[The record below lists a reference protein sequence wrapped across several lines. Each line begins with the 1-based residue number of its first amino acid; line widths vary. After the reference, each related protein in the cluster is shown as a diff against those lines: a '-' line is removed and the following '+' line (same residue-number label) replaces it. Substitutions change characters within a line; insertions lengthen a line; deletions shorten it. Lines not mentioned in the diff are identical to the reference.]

1 MLETP
6 VLYAADG
13 DVVTVTLNRPDK
25 RNAFNRALLD
35 ELSRAFERAAGE
47 GARVVV
53 LAASGTV
60 FSAGADLAEMQRL
73 ETASY
78 EENLEESRRLA
89 SVLKTMRASPFVI
102 IAAVQGHAI
111 AGGAGLVA
119 ASDVVVAAAGAEFGF
134 TEVNIGFIPAIV
146 ATFVLRR
153 MNGSDARDLLLT
165 GRRVEA
171 RAAMAMGLVN
181 VVAEADSLGREVDRY
196 ARLIA
201 DRTSGQA
208 VVATKRLI
216 DELWGKPLEES
227 LELAVVSNAA
237 ARETDDCRAGVAAFL
252 NREDPPWRK
261 R

>member
-1 MLETP
+1 MPENP
-6 VLYAADG
+6 VVYAADG

-25 RNAFNRALLD
+25 RNAFNRAMLD
-35 ELSRAFERAAGE
+35 ELSRAFERAAE
-47 GARVVV
+47 EEARVVV
-53 LAASGTV
+53 LGAAGTV

-73 ETASY
+73 QTASY

-89 SVLKTMRASPFVI
+89 ALLKKMRASPFVI

-119 ASDVVVAAAGAEFGF
+119 ASDIVVAAAGAEFGF

-181 VVAEADSLGREVDRY
+181 AVAEADSLGREVDRY

-208 VVATKRLI
+208 VAATKRLI
-216 DELWGKPLEES
+216 DDLWGKPLDES
-227 LELAVVSNAA
+227 LELAAVSNAV

-252 NREDPPWRK
+252 DREDPPWRK